1 MLRACLRPL
10 LPLDYGLEL
19 GTALE
24 PVALTSDAILGL
36 IALRGGKLITES
48 DPLGG
53 HCRFVF
59 CVVPS
64 SRDLNIGK
72 RSRFAQV

>member
-10 LPLDYGLEL
+10 LPLEYGFEL

-24 PVALTSDAILGL
+24 PVTLTSDTILCL
-36 IALRGGKLITES
+36 IALRGSKLITES

-53 HCRFVF
+53 HGRFVF
-59 CVVPS
+59 CVVSS

-72 RSRFAQV
+72 RSSFPQV